1 MSHFD
6 DNNLL
11 SQYQHGFRSEHS
23 CESQLISFTQE
34 VYDNLENGNQTDI
47 IVMDFSEAFDK
58 VDHNKLIYKFCTRD
72 SSTGNM
78 MDQIIFTMS
87 HPTSTNR

>member
-1 MSHFD
+1 MSHFH

-47 IVMDFSEAFDK
+47 IVMDFSKAFDK
-58 VDHNKLIYKFCTRD
+58 VDHNKLIYKLSALGIHPLTTRWIK
-72 SSTGNM
+72 SFLQCRT
-78 MDQIIFTMS
+78 QQV
-87 HPTSTNR
+87 

>member
-34 VYDNLENGNQTDI
+34 VYDIDNLEKDNQTDI
-47 IVMDFSEAFDK
+47 IVMDFSKAFDK
-58 VDHNKLIYKFCTRD
+58 VDHNKLLYKL
-72 SSTGNM
+72 SALG
-78 MDQIIFTMS
+78 I
-87 HPTSTNR
+87 HPLTT